1 MIYVMNF
8 AGKGSKKRCAI
19 LCALE
24 EGRETTS
31 SGKMEELVGANGNSK
46 VSHIGGTLNRQAVV
60 KNILYV
66 IMKRVMYNI
75 SNRFHTSNE
84 KVLWKKIVGRR
95 WYVDSIMYSNTIRS
109 TIIRFQL
116 NSDRSYPFNGC
127 CDTANTFDCSFCE
140 T

>member
-1 MIYVMNF
+1 MNF
-8 AGKGSKKRCAI
+8 AGKCSKRRCVI

-31 SGKMEELVGANGNSK
+31 SGKMKKLVGANGNSK

-60 KNILYV
+60 KHIIYV
-66 IMKRVMYNI
+66 IMERVMYNI
-75 SNRFHTSNE
+75 SKSFHASNE
-84 KVLWKKIVGRR
+84 KMWWKKIVGRR
-95 WYVDSIMYSNTIRS
+95 WHVDSIMYSNTIRS

-116 NSDRSYPFNGC
+116 NNDRPYLFNDC